1 MVKPMTSFRKLRQT
15 CWWSL
20 VAVLK
25 QSSEPNQDGSN
36 SLIMFQGRVRI
47 LDAPKLPWLGQD
59 GEITELHTA
68 AEHGVAATTGR
79 PPSVPKLEN
88 LPRPSFNLD
97 MTQAEWSF
105 KESQWKVYINQTSV
119 SESVKVQQLKAACDE
134 ALLRRVHDAG
144 GLTSLNSETDL
155 LAEIRKLAVRVVHKT
170 LHLQNMWGMIQSP
183 EEPIRSFSSRL
194 IGTADLCGLSITCSK
209 SGCEI
214 CCVIS
219 VGSYNG
225 GNTLIQE

>member
-1 MVKPMTSFRKLRQT
+1 
-15 CWWSL
+15 
-20 VAVLK
+20 
-25 QSSEPNQDGSN
+25 
-36 SLIMFQGRVRI
+36 MFQGRVRI

-155 LAEIRKLAVRVVHKT
+155 LAEIRKLAVRVIHKT
-170 LHLQNMWGMIQSP
+170 LHLKTCGAW
-183 EEPIRSFSSRL
+183 SSHRRNPSGASQAAWL
-194 IGTADLCGLSITCSK
+194 VQQTYVALVSHALRVDARFVVLSR
-209 SGCEI
+209 
-214 CCVIS
+214 
-219 VGSYNG
+219 
-225 GNTLIQE
+225 